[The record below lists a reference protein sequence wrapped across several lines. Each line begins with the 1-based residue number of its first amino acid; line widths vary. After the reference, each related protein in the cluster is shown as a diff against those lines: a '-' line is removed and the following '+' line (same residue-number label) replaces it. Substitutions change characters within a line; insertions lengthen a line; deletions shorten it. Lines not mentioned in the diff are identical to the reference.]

1 MNSTLILFKEIG
13 RQLLIVGLVLGS
25 LPMAIRILCITS
37 IPYYRTPTLNRCACD
52 PQPANRRSYPL
63 EITSVSA
70 RLLLYSY
77 KAVLAALGGST
88 PNSLHPAFYR
98 LHPVFC
104 RNMDC
109 PLRP

>member
-1 MNSTLILFKEIG
+1 MASA
-13 RQLLIVGLVLGS
+13 
-25 LPMAIRILCITS
+25 LPLD
-37 IPYYRTPTLNRCACD
+37 RCTCD

-70 RLLLYSY
+70 RLLLCSY

-104 RNMDC
+104 RDMDC